1 MIKAFQSLLAEKRN
15 EVDTLKMKYK
25 NGFETLIMTEEKVN
39 DMKQELIDMQPKLIE
54 TAKKVAENTLIVQER
69 TNAAEIVR

>member
-1 MIKAFQSLLAEKRN
+1 
-15 EVDTLKMKYK
+15 
-25 NGFETLIMTEEKVN
+25 
-39 DMKQELIDMQPKLIE
+39 MQPKLIE